1 VAIKVNLLPR
11 EARAARSGR
20 AAAAA
25 IPRAGLGV
33 GVGIS
38 VITKAL
44 LGVFVA
50 MLLVMGLFG
59 YRAWSDRQAYQAQ
72 ITTLK
77 AQNDQL
83 KGQLIELDQ
92 AERAKAEIQRR
103 IEVIGKVARSQ
114 GVPLAML
121 NGVLRAVPQGVW
133 LYGVEMK
140 PQEVKVKVEDTQT
153 AGTVGDTLGRLEAK
167 RTEVESQAPRPPQR
181 GGPAPAM
188 REVSQLAGYSVVI
201 KGGAFNN
208 FQIAD
213 FMDNLRKVGIFAD
226 VDFVVTEAERVEQT
240 RVVSFEVTASVKL

>member
-11 EARAARSGR
+11 EARAARPGR
-20 AAAAA
+20 AVSAA
-25 IPRAGLGV
+25 PRAGVSV
-33 GVGIS
+33 GLVTQIL
-38 VITKAL
+38 A
-44 LGVFVA
+44 GVFVL
-50 MLLVMGLFG
+50 MLLVFGLFG
-59 YRAWSDRQAYQAQ
+59 YRAWSAKREYQTQ

-83 KGQLIELDQ
+83 KGQLNELDQ
-92 AERAKAEIQRR
+92 AQRAKAEIQRR
-103 IEVIGKVARSQ
+103 IEVIGKVAKSQ

-133 LYGVEMK
+133 LTGVEMK
-140 PQEVKVKVEDTQT
+140 PQEVKVRVEE
-153 AGTVGDTLGRLEAK
+153 AAPLGETLGRLQAK
-167 RTEVESQAPRPPQR
+167 RAEVEGQAARPPQR
-181 GGPAPAM
+181 GPAPATK
-188 REVSQLAGYSVVI
+188 EVSQLTGYSVVI

>member
-11 EARAARSGR
+11 EARAARPGR
-20 AAAAA
+20 AVSAA
-25 IPRAGLGV
+25 PRV
-33 GVGIS
+33 GVS
-38 VITKAL
+38 VGL
-44 LGVFVA
+44 LTQVLTGVFVL
-50 MLLVMGLFG
+50 MLLVFGLFG
-59 YRAWSDRQAYQAQ
+59 YRAWSAKREYQTQ

-83 KGQLIELDQ
+83 KGQLNELDQ
-92 AERAKAEIQRR
+92 AQRAKAEIQRR
-103 IEVIGKVARSQ
+103 IEVIGKVAKSQ

-133 LYGVEMK
+133 LTAVEMK
-140 PQEVKVKVEDTQT
+140 PQEVKVRVEETQ
-153 AGTVGDTLGRLEAK
+153 AGAPLGETFGRLEAK
-167 RTEVESQAPRPPQR
+167 RAEVEGQGARPPQR
-181 GGPAPAM
+181 GQAATK
-188 REVSQLAGYSVVI
+188 EVSQLTGYSVVI